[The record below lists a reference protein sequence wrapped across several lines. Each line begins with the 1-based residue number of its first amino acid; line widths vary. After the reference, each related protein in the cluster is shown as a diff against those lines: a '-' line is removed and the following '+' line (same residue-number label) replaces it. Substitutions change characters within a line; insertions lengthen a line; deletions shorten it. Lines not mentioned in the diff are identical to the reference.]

1 MWCVILN
8 YCSLLRLEYGIL
20 SLESNL
26 ERHSRVICS
35 GSHGSAGNHCTGP
48 HISKYFLSFWHFSP
62 ALFVSFIPF
71 LSFLFFFLSTILP
84 FFFFLSL
91 FSKTEKFPAL
101 LGLCWMIDQSVCV
114 PMQLHVSEI
123 SMYQWLSFSFC
134 VETQNAGCL
143 PVLRRYICTLKCE
156 VNEVNEEN
164 QLA

>member
-1 MWCVILN
+1 MGSCHWKATWKDTQGSSAVDHMALLGTTAQVRTFQSIF
-8 YCSLLRLEYGIL
+8 SLFGISVL
-20 SLESNL
+20 PFL
-26 ERHSRVICS
+26 
-35 GSHGSAGNHCTGP
+35 
-48 HISKYFLSFWHFSP
+48 FLS
-62 ALFVSFIPF
+62 F
-71 LSFLFFFLSTILP
+71 LSFLFCFSLFLSTILP